1 MGTVLGF
8 REIAESERDGF
19 TFISGWRKQPTQ
31 TTGAG
36 IWFDLSMSPGNPRP
50 NNYIGPS
57 GVFTPMSQSED
68 GGIPHGGNVSPKTKM
83 LRIFEAQTATAAA
96 TPLTLHLLDYLGFY
110 SFIDESDT
118 DEQFLDNTIGLPR
131 YTNGNGV
138 QIMPVVVAPQ
148 VGGSSGFVV
157 TYTNSNGVSDR
168 KTPRHVITTQAI
180 NGTIASS
187 SGSVADSRA
196 PFMALQSGDTGVLRV
211 DSIQFDG
218 VGDIGLLALVLVKP
232 IAKHYIRGINA
243 PSERDYF
250 TDDAALPVIQDD
262 AYLNLLSLPAGNLSG
277 APIFGYIKTLWA

>member
-1 MGTVLGF
+1 MGSVLGF

-68 GGIPHGGNVSPKTKM
+68 GGIPHGGNVFPKTKM

-118 DEQFLDNTIGLPR
+118 DEQFLDNTISLPR

-157 TYTNSNGVSDR
+157 TYTNSNGVSGR
-168 KTPRHVITTQAI
+168 KTPRHLITTQAI

-187 SGSVADSRA
+187 GGSVADSRA

-232 IAKHYIRGINA
+232 IAKHYIRGIDA

>member
-1 MGTVLGF
+1 MGSVLGF

-68 GGIPHGGNVSPKTKM
+68 GGIPHGGNVFPKTKM

-157 TYTNSNGVSDR
+157 TYTNSNGVSGR
-168 KTPRHVITTQAI
+168 KTPRHLITTQAI

-187 SGSVADSRA
+187 GGSVADSRA

-232 IAKHYIRGINA
+232 IAKHYIRGIDA

>member
-1 MGTVLGF
+1 MGSVLGF

-68 GGIPHGGNVSPKTKM
+68 GGIPHGGNVFPKTKM

-96 TPLTLHLLDYLGFY
+96 TPLTLCLLDYLGFY

-157 TYTNSNGVSDR
+157 TYTNSSGVSGR

-187 SGSVADSRA
+187 SGAVADSRA

-218 VGDIGLLALVLVKP
+218 VGDIGLLALVLVQP
-232 IAKHYIRGINA
+232 IAKHYIRGIDA

>member
-1 MGTVLGF
+1 
-8 REIAESERDGF
+8 
-19 TFISGWRKQPTQ
+19 
-31 TTGAG
+31 
-36 IWFDLSMSPGNPRP
+36 MSPGNPRP

-68 GGIPHGGNVSPKTKM
+68 GGIPHGGNVAPKTKI

-118 DEQFLDNTIGLPR
+118 DEQFLDNTISLPR

-157 TYTNSNGVSDR
+157 TYTNSNGVSGR
-168 KTPRHVITTQAI
+168 KTPRHLITTQAI

-187 SGSVADSRA
+187 GGSVADSRA

-232 IAKHYIRGINA
+232 IAKHYIRGIDA

>member
-1 MGTVLGF
+1 MTTVLGF

-68 GGIPHGGNVSPKTKM
+68 GGIPHGGNVFPKTKM

-118 DEQFLDNTIGLPR
+118 DEQFLDNTISLPR

-157 TYTNSNGVSDR
+157 TYTNSNGVSGR